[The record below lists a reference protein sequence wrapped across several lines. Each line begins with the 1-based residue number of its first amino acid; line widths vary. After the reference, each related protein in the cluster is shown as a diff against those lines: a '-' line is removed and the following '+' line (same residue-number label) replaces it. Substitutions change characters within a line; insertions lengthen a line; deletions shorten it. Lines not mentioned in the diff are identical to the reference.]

1 MFGLRKKFRYDEP
14 VVRGYGDAWK
24 KLNSLYRRC
33 GRWILGVHPNTSGE
47 AVLVRLGWLS
57 LDYLLALHGL
67 KLFIKLFHGHGNV
80 ALQTSTVER
89 GNDPKGLGHGVFFK
103 RAHEFLKY
111 LNANNDKNLFSEG
124 ILRDDRPLREALFRD
139 LNRCWAN
146 YEGAE
151 QTRELHPQWMVTKV
165 NLGMSCK
172 IGTSL
177 LHGACC
183 GTGVLRCDLRRS
195 GLVIS
200 DMCRKGCQK
209 KETLNHIILQCSH
222 FTKCRRKLIKECRNL
237 KLDVT
242 VQNAMCHPC
251 LHLITEEFFVVLNTK
266 NE

>member
-1 MFGLRKKFRYDEP
+1 LLPKKNGAPLWVFGLRKKFRYDEP

-33 GRWILGVHPNTSGE
+33 GRWILGVHPDTSGE

-183 GTGVLRCDLRRS
+183 GTGVLKDTS
-195 GLVIS
+195 I
-200 DMCRKGCQK
+200 
-209 KETLNHIILQCSH
+209 TLHCKDSAQYDQFIFIFALYECHNKTLFLQD
-222 FTKCRRKLIKECRNL
+222 FFQNL
-237 KLDVT
+237 
-242 VQNAMCHPC
+242 
-251 LHLITEEFFVVLNTK
+251 
-266 NE
+266 